1 MASAALAP
9 AFQRLTGIR
18 ALADSTRFKVWFLHQ
33 FGVLQDGKKPYP
45 GAIKLYLVVAMEK
58 LAEKGAKM
66 GIISNLSRRSSVTM
80 ENLESLGFDPSCFLG
95 AIASGESTHHYLQ
108 NRSTLQTSFKLPH
121 ALQTQV
127 SRRRLQMKK
136 KPYKDGELVVIWET
150 VKIKSTN

>member
-45 GAIKLYLVVAMEK
+45 GAK